1 MATDKRDRQRANRAE
16 KQQNEAKVARRRKTF
31 KLARRIAI
39 YGILAAAV
47 LVLANLLL
55 GGGGDDAA
63 GLTRLALSARPA

>member
-16 KQQNEAKVARRRKTF
+16 KQQNEAKVARRRKAF
-31 KLARRIAI
+31 KLAKRIAI

-47 LVLANLLL
+47 LVLANLFL